1 MSKSHDG
8 YALITGA
15 SSGFG
20 ESFARLLAKEKA
32 PLILVARSK
41 DKMEA
46 LAASL
51 REASGVDVRVM
62 PADLADRESLHALIE
77 RVRREELRV
86 ETLINNAG
94 FGMLG
99 RFGEVPESELTGCV
113 RLNAEAPMI
122 LARAFLPGM
131 IARRYGGILNVASS
145 ASFQPTPYMAIY
157 GATKAF
163 LLSLSESLWA
173 ESRRYG
179 VRVTCLCPGPA
190 KTGFQDRAGMSGE
203 AFLDYIP
210 GMWLTSEAIARAGLK
225 ALKAGKPVCLP
236 GIPNRMMIYIQKLST
251 RRLSTVVSEGVFAK
265 VMEHEKK

>member
-1 MSKSHDG
+1 MSKSQDG
-8 YALITGA
+8 YALVTGA
-15 SSGFG
+15 SGGFG
-20 ESFARLLAKEKA
+20 ESFARMLARDKK
-32 PLILVARSK
+32 PLILCARSV

-46 LAASL
+46 LAKSL
-51 REASGVDVRVM
+51 REEQGVDVRVI
-62 PADLADRESLHALIE
+62 PADLADPAGVRGLIE
-77 RVRREELRV
+77 RIRREELHV

-99 RFGEVPESELTGCV
+99 RFAEVPESELVNCI
-113 RLNAEAPMI
+113 RLNSEAPMV
-122 LARAFLPGM
+122 LSRAFLPGM
-131 IARRYGGILNVASS
+131 IARRRGGILNVASS

-157 GATKAF
+157 GASKAF

-173 ESRRYG
+173 EARHHG
-179 VRVTCLCPGPA
+179 VHVTCLCPGPV
-190 KTGFQDRAGMSGE
+190 KTGFQERAGMSGE

-210 GMWLTSEAIARAGLK
+210 GMWLTSDAIAHAGLK

-251 RRLSTVVSEGVFAK
+251 RRLSTVVSEGIFAK